1 MKPTQKSL
9 SQHEKT
15 ENSSSLSTGSA
26 GNNRLLVPRVGGAS
40 WGRAR
45 RWRPL
50 TCAASRGPG
59 ARVRGPNQGV
69 CAGPRSQEQGAWL
82 WWAPLLP
89 PFPVAPAPAR
99 KVEWEA
105 AERQTPAALAES
117 PALNASTILHVRGAT
132 RGRFSTQRS
141 LRTLRQS
148 HMGSRHAHTPVN
160 SPAAPRQVILEPSLP
175 IQWLHHT
182 L

>member
-1 MKPTQKSL
+1 M
-9 SQHEKT
+9 
-15 ENSSSLSTGSA
+15 
-26 GNNRLLVPRVGGAS
+26 GGAS

-59 ARVRGPNQGV
+59 ARVRCPNQGV

-82 WWAPLLP
+82 WWARLLP

-117 PALNASTILHVRGAT
+117 PALNASTILRPWSNSGAVFYTEEPQNFTPEPHGEQT
-132 RGRFSTQRS
+132 RAHPPQLTCRTQAGHS
-141 LRTLRQS
+141 RTQPSYPVAPS
-148 HMGSRHAHTPVN
+148 HPVTW
-160 SPAAPRQVILEPSLP
+160 SPSLVP
-175 IQWLHHT
+175 QCLASEKRRKRF
-182 L
+182 